1 MAREEG
7 VRFGADRQAWDRWER
22 GIELE
27 GGRWEAGTVGRTNG
41 RNLKFKQAV
50 KASKGGNGGWWGEN
64 LFASLK
70 EFGNEVAGAYPSV
83 GSRGRNPR
91 LNEWR
96 THGPKTARALEA
108 ITVPTID
115 GEPMGRSDGSDTFG

>member
-50 KASKGGNGGWWGEN
+50 KASKGGNGGGGARIY
-64 LFASLK
+64 LLALRSLEMK
-70 EFGNEVAGAYPSV
+70 
-83 GSRGRNPR
+83 
-91 LNEWR
+91 L
-96 THGPKTARALEA
+96 LEL
-108 ITVPTID
+108 IHPLDQEEEIRD
-115 GEPMGRSDGSDTFG
+115 